1 MRSNP
6 QDLDRKYLNCTRK
19 LETGFCQSQTG
30 QTGRMDRSDRSL
42 TETGERLGF
51 DDLCSGKM
59 LENFDKQ
66 C

>member
-1 MRSNP
+1 
-6 QDLDRKYLNCTRK
+6 
-19 LETGFCQSQTG
+19 
-30 QTGRMDRSDRSL
+30 MDRSDRSL